1 MFEVHTSERPVRVE
15 SYIVAVEIANNFKRD
30 YGIVV
35 AITRSRRRTPKSDGG
50 PCNAGVGGVGGSG
63 VLGGV
68 VGVLGGVR
76 PCCALGLTFL
86 FIIIA
91 NKKI

>member
-35 AITRSRRRTPKSDGG
+35 AITRSRRRTPISDGG
-50 PCNAGVGGVGGSG
+50 PCNAE
-63 VLGGV
+63 
-68 VGVLGGVR
+68 
-76 PCCALGLTFL
+76 
-86 FIIIA
+86 I
-91 NKKI
+91 